1 MDKRNECST
10 ETGMA
15 DENSLNENDARP
27 LNAAI
32 VGGGKGCVS
41 IMQMVEEGTL
51 QDFPMRILGVADVNP
66 DAPGIHHAREIGVPL
81 VTLEYKDLF
90 NIRDLDLIIELTG
103 IRKLM
108 DEIERTRPKHVHI
121 IDHVVAQLFWKLHQ
135 AQQSVI
141 QQRTEMRKRVEEERE
156 RVTQILNSIPDEI
169 LVLDREM
176 IVQDTNSSFL
186 TNNNLTIE
194 EVRGQRCYDIPQRVR
209 GECQIAVGDCRF
221 RNVIEEGNSEYFIRK
236 HYDEDGQAR
245 YASIVGAPWRDR
257 DGNVVG
263 MLEITRDIT
272 KRIRLEE
279 DLQVTEV
286 QLKRLMEMAPQATSV
301 KDRSGRYSDVNPA
314 TCQLFGKDASEIVG
328 RTDLELFPRDAADKL
343 KLGDPDALKKG
354 DSVSNQIELELNDRK
369 VFLSMVKFPIMDK
382 EGKPTSVCS
391 FAEDITAR
399 REAEIQL
406 NTTREYLQNIIDNSP
421 VLIITSNLD
430 GNIVSFNRGAEESL
444 GYRSDEVI
452 GKSGSVLFIDPSL
465 REELLHQVRK
475 TGKPVRDYSTE
486 LRRKDGAPLPVSMT
500 LSQLR
505 DSSGRMIGIVGISKD
520 ISQRKALMQ
529 QILQSERQAAVGRL
543 ASGVAHE
550 INNPLAIIS
559 EIAGFLNEM
568 LEDES
573 DKLSK
578 DFLDELR
585 DGLPKILKHVKRG
598 KEITHRLLTFARKT
612 EERVQIADVNAAL
625 EEILP
630 FLEKQA
636 RLANVTIHRDYQDGL
651 LQVPIEELQLQEI
664 FINLITNSIHALGD
678 REQGNIWLTTREE
691 DGKVTISVRDD
702 GKGIDDSVRDRLFD
716 PFVTTKPT
724 GQGTGLGLSIC
735 YGIVKRHDGEI
746 RVVSEE
752 GKGAT
757 FIVILPVAPSHKAH
771 EKNQWENEYELDRNL
786 SKE

>member
-1 MDKRNECST
+1 M
-10 ETGMA
+10 
-15 DENSLNENDARP
+15 
-27 LNAAI
+27 
-32 VGGGKGCVS
+32 
-41 IMQMVEEGTL
+41 
-51 QDFPMRILGVADVNP
+51 
-66 DAPGIHHAREIGVPL
+66 
-81 VTLEYKDLF
+81 
-90 NIRDLDLIIELTG
+90 
-103 IRKLM
+103 
-108 DEIERTRPKHVHI
+108 
-121 IDHVVAQLFWKLHQ
+121 
-135 AQQSVI
+135 
-141 QQRTEMRKRVEEERE
+141 
-156 RVTQILNSIPDEI
+156 
-169 LVLDREM
+169 
-176 IVQDTNSSFL
+176 
-186 TNNNLTIE
+186 
-194 EVRGQRCYDIPQRVR
+194 R

-573 DKLSK
+573 GKLSK